1 MATND
6 AMFGKAATFNSD
18 VEFALAVSDD
28 KKAFTATFSGL
39 GVSLD
44 PKSSTPVASRV
55 FTFALPLSGAT
66 PDTEIPFFVSG
77 FAFSEQ
83 AGNGHLVFSV
93 NDQTMVADFP
103 GSGVRPRIQI
113 QSSICVR
120 GSAYRFSL
128 SRSRVEI
135 RRDSKI
141 ECHCDRHRPCQAQEL
156 SPQEKLLN
164 GWSLEAVYLSSLISA
179 LTAISASTSDDAAP
193 RAWWVT
199 TCLLAYPI
207 RVEP

>member
-1 MATND
+1 V
-6 AMFGKAATFNSD
+6 D

-103 GSGVRPRIQI
+103 GKSDQEFVQEFKFKARSASEVRLTVFLLADR
-113 QSSICVR
+113 
-120 GSAYRFSL
+120 
-128 SRSRVEI
+128 E
-135 RRDSKI
+135 SKS
-141 ECHCDRHRPCQAQEL
+141 DATV
-156 SPQEKLLN
+156 KLN
-164 GWSLEAVYLSSLISA
+164 V
-179 LTAISASTSDDAAP
+179 TAIDTDLVKHKS
-193 RAWWVT
+193 
-199 TCLLAYPI
+199 
-207 RVEP
+207 